1 VNSPTDADQIDEIAQ
16 QEAGAEQTREFR
28 IFGPPGT
35 GKTTNISRQIA
46 RAVDRY
52 GPQSVLVTSFSRA
65 AAAELAGRDLPISSD
80 RVGTLHS
87 HCWRA
92 IGDPELAEANVEEWN
107 RGNPRLAITPAR
119 THGQFDGEEVRV
131 DDSEAE
137 KGGDEL
143 LEQLNGANQ
152 EQLQKLLS
160 AIQFNKNN

>member
-1 VNSPTDADQIDEIAQ
+1 MNSPTDADQIDEIAQ

-107 RGNPRLAITPAR
+107 RGNPRCRLRYSAPKSVARSTTRHTATPPGLFRRIPRCHADTIR
-119 THGQFDGEEVRV
+119 GR
-131 DDSEAE
+131 
-137 KGGDEL
+137 
-143 LEQLNGANQ
+143 
-152 EQLQKLLS
+152 
-160 AIQFNKNN
+160 